1 MAKHGKRSR
10 LWCSEQA
17 LKLWEGH
24 MVTLDVEAL
33 NLNLHE
39 DLKFRPQCLVI
50 KDFKKLRNL
59 RFLGFGRAD
68 LDDDFKQY
76 LSNLRWVDWEFS
88 ANQFLERLSHHRC
101 DNLVEIDPSI
111 WNLSNLRALD
121 LSNSRGLKTLDCS
134 SILALENLN
143 LSDCE
148 KLHRLGGLGKLKLLR
163 YLNMDR
169 YCDLEILLDL
179 SNFKKLKKLD
189 IVGCKK
195 LTEMKGL
202 DT

>member
-1 MAKHGKRSR
+1 MSTEFPMAQFNIRSSHR
-10 LWCSEQA
+10 LRAIIVAILAIIQA
-17 LKLWEGH
+17 
-24 MVTLDVEAL
+24 
-33 NLNLHE
+33 
-39 DLKFRPQCLVI
+39 
-50 KDFKKLRNL
+50 
-59 RFLGFGRAD
+59 
-68 LDDDFKQY
+68 Y
-76 LSNLRWVDWEFS
+76 SS
-88 ANQFLERLSHHRC
+88 LERLSHHRC

-148 KLHRLGGLGKLKLLR
+148 KLHRLGGLGKLKSLR